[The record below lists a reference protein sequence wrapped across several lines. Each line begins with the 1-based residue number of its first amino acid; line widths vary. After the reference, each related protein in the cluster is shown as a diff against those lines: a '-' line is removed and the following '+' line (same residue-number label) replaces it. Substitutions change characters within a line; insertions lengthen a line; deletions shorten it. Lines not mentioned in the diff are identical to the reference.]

1 MNHTIALVVVKA
13 ALGAGLA
20 LGFAAAP
27 HGTAH
32 ADTVVGYDAYTAE
45 VGDDNANGVVSED
58 ESGWSCV
65 DDGNRVC
72 GPGNGQAVPAG
83 RYDEEGV
90 LVDPWPVN

>member
-1 MNHTIALVVVKA
+1 MNRSIALVVVKA

-20 LGFAAAP
+20 LGFASAP

-32 ADTVVGYDAYTAE
+32 TDTVVGYDAYTAE
-45 VGDDNANGVVSED
+45 VGDDNGDGAVSED

-72 GPGNGQAVPAG
+72 GPGNAQGVPAG
-83 RYDEEGV
+83 RYDEGGV

>member
-1 MNHTIALVVVKA
+1 MIDL
-13 ALGAGLA
+13 L
-20 LGFAAAP
+20 AAAVIAMAHP
-27 HGTAH
+27 PKGT
-32 ADTVVGYDAYTAE
+32 VGTDVYAYE

-83 RYDEEGV
+83 RYDEGGV